1 MQQIHRWTLRQSSYV
16 LKCSFKDKNVSCAG
30 TGIKVQKTREQDIGR
45 IPQITL
51 EPQLRARA
59 TVDSIET
66 KQTLCLFFFSVKIVK
81 KKKKKKY
88 QFINRVSERGIFA
101 RMIGATQQKTC
112 SQSVNFAQSVLLN
125 RIKLKN
131 ASLVGLFHNPYLTN

>member
-1 MQQIHRWTLRQSSYV
+1 MQQIHRWTLRQSSFV
-16 LKCSFKDKNVSCAG
+16 LKCSFKDKNVSCAYKG
-30 TGIKVQKTREQDIGR
+30 TETREQDFGR

-66 KQTLCLFFFSVKIVK
+66 EQTLQLFSFPVKTVK
-81 KKKKKKY
+81 KKEKI
-88 QFINRVSERGIFA
+88 FVNHVSERGLFA

>member
-1 MQQIHRWTLRQSSYV
+1 MQQIHRWTLRQSSFV
-16 LKCSFKDKNVSCAG
+16 LKCSFKDKNVSCAYKG
-30 TGIKVQKTREQDIGR
+30 TETREQDFGR

-66 KQTLCLFFFSVKIVK
+66 EQTLCLFFFSVKIVK

>member
-1 MQQIHRWTLRQSSYV
+1 MQQIHRWTLRQSSFV
-16 LKCSFKDKNVSCAG
+16 LKCPFKDKNVSCAYKG
-30 TGIKVQKTREQDIGR
+30 TETREQDFGR

-66 KQTLCLFFFSVKIVK
+66 EQTLWLFSFLSRLW

-131 ASLVGLFHNPYLTN
+131 ASLVGLSHNPYLTN